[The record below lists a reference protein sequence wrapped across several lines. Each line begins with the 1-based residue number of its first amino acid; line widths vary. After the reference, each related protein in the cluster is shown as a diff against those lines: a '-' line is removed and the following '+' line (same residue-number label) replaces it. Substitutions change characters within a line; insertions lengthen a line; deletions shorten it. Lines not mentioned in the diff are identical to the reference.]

1 MCLIKNKLLLSYMF
15 DFLWNFKLLDNN
27 GVNLN
32 CFGYLNSYVNNLNII
47 TIYINIIFIENIIL
61 VLILYFFFKT
71 LIMSSIL
78 ELVWPTHLFNKKN
91 NFSYSNVKNKLFLEI
106 LLKTNNINTII
117 IVLINKL

>member
-1 MCLIKNKLLLSYMF
+1 
-15 DFLWNFKLLDNN
+15 
-27 GVNLN
+27 
-32 CFGYLNSYVNNLNII
+32 
-47 TIYINIIFIENIIL
+47 
-61 VLILYFFFKT
+61 
-71 LIMSSIL
+71 MSSIL